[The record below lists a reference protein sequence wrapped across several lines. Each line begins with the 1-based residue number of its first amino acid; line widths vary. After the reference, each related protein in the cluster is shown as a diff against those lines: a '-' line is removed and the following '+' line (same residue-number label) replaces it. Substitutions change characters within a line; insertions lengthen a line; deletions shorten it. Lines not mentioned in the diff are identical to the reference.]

1 VELRAGDRPLGNTPF
16 TVNLLWQERRA
27 ANA

>member
-1 VELRAGDRPLGNTPF
+1 VELSATDRPLGNTPF